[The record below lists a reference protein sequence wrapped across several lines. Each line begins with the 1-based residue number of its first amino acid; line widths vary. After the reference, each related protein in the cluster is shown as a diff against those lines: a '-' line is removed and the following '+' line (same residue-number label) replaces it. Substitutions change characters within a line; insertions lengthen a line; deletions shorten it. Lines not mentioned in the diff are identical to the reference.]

1 MTYNDSNQLVTSN
14 KSHSTF
20 LIFNFEIFFFNFTF
34 SSPFP
39 RFFVKL
45 DFLLE
50 CFSAKDCF
58 LGASPNRECF
68 RGMTGVCTELRL
80 CSISNAVDD
89 RRLLIVRSV
98 YKNQE
103 LQFQENC
110 PIFIYTRVL
119 AIWSWSYTHFWDT
132 GFAHSLYIAVNKVCD
147 SVVTYNCKLILEVLL
162 SSTNNTWLAKVSKL
176 WIVRS
181 SGIFGDYIHN
191 TCSLLH
197 LSYPPAARCVQL
209 FIELHNTTQGL
220 SLEYQVLLFSLSIT
234 QYILL
239 RI

>member
-1 MTYNDSNQLVTSN
+1 
-14 KSHSTF
+14 
-20 LIFNFEIFFFNFTF
+20 
-34 SSPFP
+34 
-39 RFFVKL
+39 
-45 DFLLE
+45 
-50 CFSAKDCF
+50 
-58 LGASPNRECF
+58 
-68 RGMTGVCTELRL
+68 MTGVCTELRL

-132 GFAHSLYIAVNKVCD
+132 GFAHSLYIAVKKVCD

-176 WIVRS
+176 DCPFKWNLRWLYPQHLFSVTPVLPTCCTVCSTVYWTAQHNPRTFPGVPS
-181 SGIFGDYIHN
+181 TFIFLKYYAIYPIKDLVSVLYIP
-191 TCSLLH
+191 LL
-197 LSYPPAARCVQL
+197 
-209 FIELHNTTQGL
+209 II
-220 SLEYQVLLFSLSIT
+220 LLFSFAPI
-234 QYILL
+234 
-239 RI
+239 